1 VISIKKYLDME
12 SAALPPAAVEL
23 PPAQTGDSASLSAV
37 LLRAYSSA
45 LLSMARSGAQAC
57 PASGADLQTGLSDIS
72 LSLSKGTT
80 SEAVP
85 EMERQVEER
94 LKRWGGST
102 SEYFKAKAAEVRELL
117 LVLAGTAESMGER
130 DQGYAR
136 QILQFT
142 TQLQGIA
149 DLEDLTQ
156 VRTLLVQRARE
167 MKACVDQITEES
179 RQSVTRLRSEI
190 AVYETRLLAAEQMA
204 AQDSL
209 TSLVNRR
216 GLEDRIESRIQN
228 RDTFSLILLDLNNFK
243 QVNDKYG
250 HDTGDDLLRQF
261 AGELRS
267 NARPADVV
275 GRWGG
280 DEFVIILDCDIACA
294 QGQIEGFRRWVFGD
308 YRLKAGRSE
317 VKVAVKGSV
326 GLTQWRP
333 GQTLQ
338 DVIKN
343 ADAAMY
349 KEKKSHQQSRTGL
362 QKSAANE
369 RE

>member
-12 SAALPPAAVEL
+12 SAAPPPAASG
-23 PPAQTGDSASLSAV
+23 PPSAKAGDSASLSAGLV
-37 LLRAYSSA
+37 RAYSSA

-57 PASGADLQTGLSDIS
+57 PASGPDLQTGLSDIA
-72 LSLSKGTT
+72 LRLSKGATAET
-80 SEAVP
+80 VRETEA
-85 EMERQVEER
+85 QVDER
-94 LKRWGGST
+94 LRRWGGST
-102 SEYFKAKAAEVRELL
+102 SEYFRVKAGEVKELL
-117 LVLAGTAESMGER
+117 MVLANTAESMGQR

-136 QILQFT
+136 RILQFT
-142 TQLQGIA
+142 NQLQGIA

-156 VRTLLVQRARE
+156 VRALLVEGARE
-167 MKACVDQITEES
+167 MKVCVDQITEES
-179 RQSVTRLRSEI
+179 RKSVAALRSEI
-190 AVYETRLLAAEQMA
+190 SVYETRLRAAEQTA

-216 GLEDRIESRIQN
+216 GLEDRIESRIQDH
-228 RDTFSLILLDLNNFK
+228 DTFSLVLLDLNNFK
-243 QVNDKYG
+243 QINDKYG

-280 DEFVIILDCDIACA
+280 DEFVIILDCDMACA
-294 QGQIEGFRRWVFGD
+294 RGQIEGLRKWVFGD
-308 YRLKAGRSE
+308 YRLKTGNSE
-317 VKVAVKGSV
+317 IKVAVTGSV
-326 GLTQWRP
+326 GLTQWRS

-338 DVIKN
+338 DVVRN

-349 KEKKSHQQSRTGL
+349 KEKKSSG
-362 QKSAANE
+362 
-369 RE
+369 

>member
-1 VISIKKYLDME
+1 MISIKKYLDME
-12 SAALPPAAVEL
+12 SAAPPLAAVEL
-23 PPAQTGDSASLSAV
+23 SHVQTGDSAALSA
-37 LLRAYSSA
+37 LLLHAYSSA
-45 LLSMARSGAQAC
+45 LLSMAKSGAQAC
-57 PASGADLQTGLSDIS
+57 PASAADLQTGLSDIS
-72 LSLSKGTT
+72 LRLSRGTIPAAI
-80 SEAVP
+80 S
-85 EMERQVEER
+85 EMEKQVEDR
-94 LKRWGGST
+94 LNRWGGT
-102 SEYFKAKAAEVRELL
+102 ASEYFKAKAAEVRELL

-142 TQLQGIA
+142 TQLRGIA

-179 RQSVTRLRSEI
+179 RKSVSQLRSEI
-190 AVYETRLLAAEQMA
+190 SAYETRLQAAEEMA

-228 RDTFSLILLDLNNFK
+228 HGTFSLMLLDLNNFK
-243 QVNDKYG
+243 QINDKYG

-280 DEFVIILDCDIACA
+280 DEFVIILDCDMACA
-294 QGQIEGFRRWVFGD
+294 QGQIEGLRQWVFGD
-308 YRLKAGRSE
+308 YRLKTGKSE
-317 VKVAVKGSV
+317 VKVAVKGSI
-326 GLTQWRP
+326 GLTQWRS

-338 DVIKN
+338 DVVRN

-349 KEKKSHQQSRTGL
+349 KEKKLSR
-362 QKSAANE
+362 
-369 RE
+369 